1 MDPEPYKWHG
11 VSDVLVCA
19 SDLESLPR
27 VVLEGM
33 AFETPVLA
41 TDVFGLRE
49 LIEDGKTG
57 YLCEARDVASLA
69 RGLRR
74 VLAPSRRNAR
84 RRLRRLRARSLRHDP
99 AVYADKVGALMR
111 VSSASRQ
118 VKRASRAAPG

>member
-1 MDPEPYKWHG
+1 RTLPMDPEPYKWHG

-74 VLAPSRRNAR
+74 VLSAEPAE
-84 RRLRRLRARSLRHDP
+84 RSGVASSGSERVRSRHDP
-99 AVYADKVGALMR
+99 AVYADQVSGLMTGLVR
-111 VSSASRQ
+111 EPSGQAR
-118 VKRASRAAPG
+118 